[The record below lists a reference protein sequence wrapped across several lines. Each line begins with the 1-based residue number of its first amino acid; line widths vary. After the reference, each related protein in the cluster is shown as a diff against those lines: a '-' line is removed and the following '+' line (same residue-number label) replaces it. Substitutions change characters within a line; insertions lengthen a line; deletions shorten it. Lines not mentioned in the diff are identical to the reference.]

1 MYTVQPANND
11 DRFFDL
17 FIVIY
22 CIATLFDFFLLR
34 STKRLDCE
42 FFFNSLLSSQDFCF
56 QLYFLDYR
64 KPGIFLFSS
73 ILNKR

>member
-1 MYTVQPANND
+1 VYTVQPANND

-22 CIATLFDFFLLR
+22 CITTPFDFFLLR
-34 STKRLDCE
+34 STKRLDSE
-42 FFFNSLLSSQDFCF
+42 FFVLNSCF